1 VDPIGIVFF
10 GDGITSQ
17 NQQEMMQYHL
27 PVLEPGTA
35 ADRQSTISFAA
46 SCDAMDADSQTDCGD
61 CDRGHIRVNYVGSP
75 QYFQFAAGQVV
86 STGQS
91 VVVGTPHTELWDED
105 CKPGPLGIGSKGGHR
120 TIDYN
125 GARNAVTLAMASEH
139 PWEAALYNNTHW
151 RIQCPERD
159 ASYARSEDGLVN
171 YVYTWP
177 LSNPPPPCEVRGIPC
192 P

>member
-1 VDPIGIVFF
+1 MRLG
-10 GDGITSQ
+10 
-17 NQQEMMQYHL
+17 YHL

-139 PWEAALYNNTHW
+139 PWEAAPVQQYSLADPVSRAGCKLCSQRGRPGELRLYLA
-151 RIQCPERD
+151 P
-159 ASYARSEDGLVN
+159 
-171 YVYTWP
+171 
-177 LSNPPPPCEVRGIPC
+177 
-192 P
+192 